1 MTKQELLRELTDH
14 MARTIHTWEDWYQYI
29 DLQTK
34 IGFRS
39 DLPPL
44 IVSATVQMYAFLQ
57 AMREMPDEGDI
68 SVLVSRTCHIVVM
81 EIDKRLGV
89 EFAHL
94 MMGDRLAGGSAPEAT
109 PEGEPSPE
117 VVDMVAA
124 MIRKVKR

>member
-1 MTKQELLRELTDH
+1 MTKQELLKELTAH
-14 MARTIHTWEDWYQYI
+14 MARTVHTWEDWYRHI
-29 DLQTK
+29 DMQTK
-34 IGFRS
+34 IGFQS

-44 IVSATVQMYAFLQ
+44 IVSATLQMYAFMQ

-94 MMGDRLAGGSAPEAT
+94 MLGDRLADGTAADAT

-124 MIRKVKR
+124 MIRKVKG

>member
-1 MTKQELLRELTDH
+1 MTKQELLKELTAH
-14 MARTIHTWEDWYQYI
+14 MARTIHTWEDWYRHI
-29 DLQTK
+29 DMQTQ
-34 IGFRS
+34 IGFQS

-44 IVSATVQMYAFLQ
+44 IVSATLQMYAFMQ

-94 MMGDRLAGGSAPEAT
+94 MLGDRLADGAAADDT